1 MRAERCRI
9 PTLEKV
15 SPYAI
20 GATFL
25 IVAIFFLFTNHFAR
39 PDDAAITSLTPWQ
52 CVGGCG
58 AGGSGG
64 IGVDVKWIGNGV
76 TGGLIDAEAMGM
88 YSIGQDYDYQ
98 EVRTRFSI
106 KPTWTST
113 LGLTIPI
120 VSKTGDL
127 QPATEYQDYTEVSG
141 GLSDIMLDF
150 SKSVGMEGE
159 YSLMFNLTLPTG
171 QYDIKRGPEG
181 EMQYLPTTL
190 QCGAGIYN
198 ATIGINKT
206 IDVDKGLWIVEAYY
220 SNPFE
225 LNFYGKNQFINS
237 QPDQY
242 NDLNNSWDLIIDKS
256 RFQYWFKP
264 YGENDLG
271 GYTPPSINA
280 DIYYGYRGVE
290 HYVHSFGAK
299 LWIPL
304 GVDWIPAFAANTY
317 DPFPDPDN
325 RTWSLTLHYGLE
337 FSRPEYPIYIA
348 VNKLIESG
356 ASSEGKFLWPEGRD
370 FLDTWT
376 FAIGI
381 KTTMF

>member
-1 MRAERCRI
+1 M
-9 PTLEKV
+9 EKV
-15 SPYAI
+15 LPYGI
-20 GATFL
+20 GAILPIIALSFL
-25 IVAIFFLFTNHFAR
+25 LSHFLHS
-39 PDDAAITSLTPWQ
+39 DDATITTLTPWQ

-64 IGVDVKWIGNGV
+64 IGADVKWIGSGV
-76 TGGLIDAEAMGM
+76 SGGLIDAEAMEM
-88 YSIGQDYDYQ
+88 YTIGQDYDYQ
-98 EVRTRFSI
+98 ELRTRFSF
-106 KPTWTST
+106 KPTWTSN

-120 VSKTGDL
+120 VSKTGSL
-127 QPATEYQDYTEVSG
+127 QPAAEYQDYTEVSG

-150 SKSVGMEGE
+150 SKSIGMEGE

-171 QYDIKRGPEG
+171 QYDIKRGIQN

-190 QCGAGIYN
+190 QCGTGLYN

-220 SNPFE
+220 SNPFA

-242 NDLNNSWDLIIDKS
+242 NALNNAWDLLGGDKN

-271 GYTPPSINA
+271 AYTPPSINA
-280 DIYYGYRGVE
+280 NIYYGYRGDE
-290 HYVHSFGAK
+290 HYVHSYGAK

-304 GVDWIPAFAANTY
+304 GVAWIPAFAANTY

-337 FSRPEYPIYIA
+337 FSKPEYPIYIA

-356 ASSEGKFLWPEGRD
+356 ASNTGKFLWPDSRD
-370 FLDTWT
+370 LLSTWT
-376 FAIGI
+376 LAVGI